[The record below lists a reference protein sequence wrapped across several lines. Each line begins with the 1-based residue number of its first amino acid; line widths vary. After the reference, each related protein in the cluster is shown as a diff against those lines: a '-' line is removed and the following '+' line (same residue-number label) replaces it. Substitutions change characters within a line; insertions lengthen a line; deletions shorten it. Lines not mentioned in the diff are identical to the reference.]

1 MSYLIKDTT
10 KQQRKQI
17 VKRAYAI
24 SLASGEEPS
33 NETLEEFKEYVDG
46 KTELKEIQERII
58 SKYRK

>member
-10 KQQRKQI
+10 KEQRREL

-24 SLASGEEPS
+24 SVASCEEPS
-33 NETLEEFKEYVDG
+33 KEILEEFKEYVDG

-58 SKYRK
+58 NKYRK

>member
-10 KQQRKQI
+10 KEQRRAL
-17 VKRAYAI
+17 VKKAYAI

-33 NETLEEFKEYVDG
+33 KETLEEFKEYVDG

-58 SKYRK
+58 NKYRK